1 MKPETA
7 VTIRKAAGFIIAWAV
22 MTAFL
27 YPALRGLFSGYGE
40 PIIFVFIGILLLIIS
55 RLLHRFYQDIP
66 PMSPRSKCRPES
78 RKRAQKPHIPCS

>member
-27 YPALRGLFSGYGE
+27 YPALRRLYSGYGE
-40 PIIFVFIGILLLIIS
+40 PMIFVFIGILLLFIS
-55 RLLHRFYQDIP
+55 RLLHRSF
-66 PMSPRSKCRPES
+66 K
-78 RKRAQKPHIPCS
+78 